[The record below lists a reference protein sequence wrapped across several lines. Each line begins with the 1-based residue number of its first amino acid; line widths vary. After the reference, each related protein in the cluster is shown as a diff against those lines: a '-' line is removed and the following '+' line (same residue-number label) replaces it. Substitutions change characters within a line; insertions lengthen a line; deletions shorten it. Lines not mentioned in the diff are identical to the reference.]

1 MPWVISR
8 TFGCTA
14 FCLVCVTDR
23 KGKLN
28 SISMLEI
35 IEKVHVQK
43 MSTRKRIPNIFQ
55 LSDILLQIWIKSID
69 FDIKEAK

>member
-1 MPWVISR
+1 
-8 TFGCTA
+8 
-14 FCLVCVTDR
+14 
-23 KGKLN
+23 
-28 SISMLEI
+28 MLEI